1 MKIYRLNESI
11 LLEKEFEDYGTGKVS
26 GDDIFDTR
34 CHVPFY
40 DNLLTHPDR
49 MADKYN
55 LKGEM
60 IQMTPEEYYQECAD
74 KIFNVPVENLKRGR
88 RHNEI
93 GLNNIRDVIVNHNT
107 RVFLPYINYAEK
119 EQEGLHRMMVAAE
132 LFGWNHK
139 FPVLKVTWAD
149 EERAYREKA
158 IRRTEEIEKR
168 VRKAIKDTLR
178 YKFSND
184 AEVLNELEYHM
195 NDYLDDEYTSKLFG
209 PEKNFSK
216 DRKIINQEDKFI
228 ITCEDAIVELDKA
241 DISYHENRLP
251 EPDETDEEDIDEED
265 LAALD
270 LPFDDFVKY
279 MENKYGS
286 NWND

>member
-1 MKIYRLNESI
+1 MKINRLNESI
-11 LLEKEFEDYGTGKVS
+11 LLEKEIEDYGTGKVS
-26 GDDIFDTR
+26 GDDIFDTK
-34 CHVPFY
+34 CHVPYY
-40 DNLLTHPDR
+40 DNIIAHPDKV
-49 MADKYN
+49 ADKYN
-55 LKGEM
+55 LKGEI

-74 KIFNVPVENLKRGR
+74 KIFNIPVDKLKTGR
-88 RHNEI
+88 RNSTI
-93 GLNNIRDVIVNHNT
+93 SLDRIRDVIVNHNT

-132 LFGWNHK
+132 LFGWDHK

-149 EERAYREKA
+149 EERAHKEQL

-168 VRKAIKDTLR
+168 IRKAIKDTLR

-184 AEVLNELEYHM
+184 TEVINELEYHM
-195 NDYLDDEYTSKLFG
+195 NDYLDDEYASKLFG

-228 ITCEDAIVELDKA
+228 ITCEDAIVELDKS
-241 DISYHENRLP
+241 DIPYHENRLP
-251 EPDETDEEDIDEED
+251 EPDEDIDDVDEED